1 MVQPQSERSDHF
13 CYDAVG
19 PTEALTGRASSLSLK
34 STVSEAAPNRVVDQ
48 ARDALAAFVRSAPVG
63 TKLPPERQ
71 LAQRLGVSR
80 TTLRDG
86 VSRLALLGLLEVR
99 QGDGTYV
106 RSPTALQLVPLLR
119 PLIEGRGSTT
129 QELIEL
135 KRHLEPEVAAAAAG
149 NCTDAQ
155 ATALR
160 AAIQRDREEVL
171 GGGAPRRG
179 GRRRAQRRQVHELIA
194 EAAGDSLLV
203 ALVSVA
209 NELLAPYMAERLST
223 SQRRLA
229 VEQLSAVVEAVAA
242 GEAEAARGATDLY
255 LNSLAR
261 AMLNGPPGNGVA
273 AD

>member
-1 MVQPQSERSDHF
+1 MTFTRRTSDSTFRS
-13 CYDAVG
+13 A
-19 PTEALTGRASSLSLK
+19 
-34 STVSEAAPNRVVDQ
+34 VSEATPNRVVDQ
-48 ARDALAAFVRSAPVG
+48 ARDALAAFVRSAPAG

-119 PLIEGRGSTT
+119 PLIEGRGSTIE
-129 QELIEL
+129 ELVEL
-135 KRHLEPEVAAAAAG
+135 KRHLEPAVAAMAAT

-160 AAIQRDREEVL
+160 TAIQRDREEISGAVA
-171 GGGAPRRG
+171 APRRG
-179 GRRRAQRRQVHELIA
+179 PRRGAQRRQVHELIA
-194 EAAGDSLLV
+194 EAAGGSLIV

-209 NELLAPYMAERLST
+209 NELLAPHVAEQLSAA
-223 SQRRLA
+223 QRRLA

-242 GEAEAARGATDLY
+242 GETEAARGATDLY

-261 AMLNGPPGNGVA
+261 AMRNGSPGNGVA